1 MNVGFTALKVVV
13 QVVSEQ
19 VDQVYCV
26 VSRVSL
32 ELTKFEFTQMEFII
46 FRSLL
51 KMGTSKHLGVSG
63 EEDKGDIADSLT
75 SSCICRL

>member
-32 ELTKFEFTQMEFII
+32 ELIKFEFTQRNLSF
-46 FRSLL
+46 
-51 KMGTSKHLGVSG
+51 LGVCLKWEHQSTLVCLG
-63 EEDKGDIADSLT
+63 KRTKVI
-75 SSCICRL
+75 

>member
-32 ELTKFEFTQMEFII
+32 ELIKFEFTKWNLSF
-46 FRSLL
+46 
-51 KMGTSKHLGVSG
+51 LGLCFKLEHPSTLVCLG
-63 EEDKGDIADSLT
+63 KRTKVI
-75 SSCICRL
+75 

>member
-32 ELTKFEFTQMEFII
+32 ELIKFEFTQMELII
-46 FRSLL
+46 F
-51 KMGTSKHLGVSG
+51 
-63 EEDKGDIADSLT
+63 
-75 SSCICRL
+75 